1 MIPISVC
8 IITKNEERN
17 IERCLASLAPYGFEI
32 ILVDTGSTDK
42 TKELASKY
50 TDHIYDFKWVN
61 DFSAARNYSL
71 NQASNDW
78 IFMIDCDETLQ
89 SVDLEELDYFRKH
102 LSHAVGSVNRENLTG
117 TPENPGRTVDRTE
130 RFFSRKRFH
139 YTGRIHEQLTPK
151 YGKNMEAFL
160 LNTTLFHDGYLMDE
174 STRMQ
179 KAKRNLDLL
188 QMQLSEEPQNPY
200 LFYQLGKG
208 YEMIG
213 DMDTACK
220 WFGDG
225 LTFDLDPTLAYVQA
239 MVISYGHA
247 LLQTGQ
253 AEKALQFVNIYDD
266 FSSSADFVYLMGLIY
281 KENKYYAQ
289 AIHEFKKALGFE
301 FANQEGVNS
310 YLAYY
315 QLGEI
320 LASMGETESAL
331 KLFKMCG
338 EYSQAR
344 QLLASLSQSTP

>member
-8 IITKNEERN
+8 IIAKNEERN

-102 LSHAVGSVNRENLTG
+102 LSLAVGSVNRENLTG

-301 FANQEGVNS
+301 FANQEGINS
-310 YLAYY
+310 FLAYY
-315 QLGEI
+315 QMAEI
-320 LASMGETESAL
+320 LLALSEKDSAIKCL
-331 KLFKMCG
+331 LLCADYIPAKKLLEILISNKK
-338 EYSQAR
+338 
-344 QLLASLSQSTP
+344 